1 MAIFIYMKSLRQF
14 IIESQDKSIEL
25 SFFDALMLKNVCDH
39 FSSNNKFDG
48 IIDMIMTKL
57 KDWDWT
63 KVMKRQKDFNNLTK
77 LEGNEYAEY
86 FCQFDYKYKLTGLND
101 SIIFQ
106 LVQMLDEFTKDA
118 LMKTKYGDKGITN
131 VLELEGELQK
141 L

>member
-1 MAIFIYMKSLRQF
+1 MKSLRQF

-25 SFFDALMLKNVCDH
+25 SFFDTLMLKNVCDH

-48 IIDMIMTKL
+48 IIDIVMTKL
-57 KDWDWT
+57 KNWDWT

-86 FCQFDYKYKLTGLND
+86 FCQFDYKYKLIGLND

-106 LVQMLDEFTKDA
+106 MVQMLDEFTKDA

-141 L
+141 I